1 LGLLIARRLAVIDQL
16 ISSVKPQIIAALGSQ
31 LGLSPQA
38 ADQFVGK
45 ALPMLQNFLT
55 SGKVDPAAL
64 IAAVSGGGA
73 SGGIGSLL
81 KGLDVGPLA
90 AMVGGDAS
98 KAQAGVDAI
107 AGPVLN
113 QIKNAPNSQELIGQL
128 LGGDGAGKGGGV
140 GGLLGSLASGLLG
153 GKK

>member
-1 LGLLIARRLAVIDQL
+1 
-16 ISSVKPQIIAALGSQ
+16 
-31 LGLSPQA
+31 
-38 ADQFVGK
+38 
-45 ALPMLQNFLT
+45 
-55 SGKVDPAAL
+55 
-64 IAAVSGGGA
+64 
-73 SGGIGSLL
+73 
-81 KGLDVGPLA
+81 
-90 AMVGGDAS
+90 MVGGDAS

>member
-1 LGLLIARRLAVIDQL
+1 MIDQL
-16 ISSVKPQIIAALGSQ
+16 INSVKPQIIATLGSQ

-55 SGKVDPAAL
+55 SGKVDPATL
-64 IAAVSGGGA
+64 IAAVSGGSG
-73 SGGIGSLL
+73 SGGMGALL
-81 KGLDVGPLA
+81 KGFDVGPLA

-98 KAQAGVDAI
+98 KAQAGVGAI

-128 LGGDGAGKGGGV
+128 LGGDGASKGGGV